1 MNSIGLSPALGAF
14 VASVMLA
21 SSPCRHELEANI
33 EPFKIAALRSFFAR
47 REMKLRI

>member
-1 MNSIGLSPALGAF
+1 MNSIGLSPALGTF

-33 EPFKIAALRSFFAR
+33 EPFKLLLFAVFLPAVR
-47 REMKLRI
+47 